1 MIMSL
6 GAIGLNTNFKEV
18 SKRFLPMVHGF
29 LISALVVV
37 VSFGVLKINGTN
49 LDQLS
54 GLFSL
59 ISLVIKNTKNTMIL
73 FNFMI

>member
-18 SKRFLPMVHGF
+18 SKSGFFTYGPWISHFSFSSCCFLWGSKV
-29 LISALVVV
+29 
-37 VSFGVLKINGTN
+37 NGTN

-54 GLFSL
+54 GLF
-59 ISLVIKNTKNTMIL
+59 LV
-73 FNFMI
+73 